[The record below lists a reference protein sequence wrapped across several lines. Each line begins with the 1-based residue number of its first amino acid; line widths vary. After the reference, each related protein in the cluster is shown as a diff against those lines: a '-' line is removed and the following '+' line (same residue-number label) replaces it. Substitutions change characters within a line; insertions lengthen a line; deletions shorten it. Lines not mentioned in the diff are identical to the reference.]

1 MIILADQINTY
12 SSRLIES
19 LKSSGID
26 CPAITV
32 LYDGY
37 LPEGVESPYGYY
49 VGDHKSE
56 GKPLYFGRIEF
67 PLHQEIKAEGS
78 NAVVYEKNT
87 VRSKVYYSEPKEKR
101 YIRIVDQLDE
111 TGKVRWS
118 DHYNRFGRCFARTVL
133 NSDQKILF
141 KYYFDQEGKEK
152 ISENFAT
159 GHIILN
165 KDGRNVIFKNK
176 TDFVTYYLKDRG
188 FELDRIFYNSLST
201 PFFVSEKLQKEGVE
215 GRDVLF
221 WQEGIGDD
229 IPGNMRAIFNDK
241 GSRTKK
247 IAVMYRPVFERM
259 EKLSLDKERYS
270 LLGYHYDFEKEN
282 TGKKEVG
289 IFTNS
294 DDVEN
299 LEDIVKALPDF
310 MFHVAAVTEM
320 SSKLMSMDRYEN
332 VRLYPNVRP
341 KKVEELF
348 DACDFL
354 LDINRGK
361 EILGAGEKAFIHN
374 HLIMAFDDVIHN
386 EHVVAEKLRFKAG
399 DFVALTD
406 TLKKAAED
414 EAYRNELITE
424 QHTQAMSETKESYA
438 AFLE

>member
-1 MIILADQINTY
+1 MIILADQINAY

-19 LKSSGID
+19 LKSCGID
-26 CPAITV
+26 CPTIAV
-32 LYDGY
+32 LYDGF
-37 LPEGVESPYGYY
+37 LPEGVESPYSYY
-49 VGDHKSE
+49 MGDNESE
-56 GKPLYFGRIEF
+56 GKPLFFGRIEC
-67 PLHQEIKAEGS
+67 PSHQEIRAEGG
-78 NAVVYEKNT
+78 NATVYERNT
-87 VRSKVYYSEPKEKR
+87 VRSRVFYSEPKEKR

-111 TGKVRWS
+111 AGKVRWS

-133 NSDQKILF
+133 DRDQKRLF
-141 KYYFDQEGKEK
+141 KFFFDQEGKEK
-152 ISENFAT
+152 IEENFVT
-159 GHIILN
+159 GHIVLK
-165 KDGRNVIFKNK
+165 KDGRDVIFKNK

-188 FELDRIFYNSLST
+188 FDLDRIFFNSLST
-201 PFFVSEKLQKEGVE
+201 PFFVSEKLQKEGLE
-215 GRDVLF
+215 GRDILF

-229 IPGNMRAIFNDK
+229 IPRNMQAIFNDK
-241 GSRTKK
+241 DCRTKK
-247 IAVMYRPVFERM
+247 IAVMYRNVFEHM
-259 EKLSLDKERYS
+259 EKLPLDKDRYG
-270 LLGYHYDFEKEN
+270 LLGYHYEFEKEN
-282 TGKKEVG
+282 TGKKEVA

-320 SSKLMSMDRYEN
+320 SSKLMSMDRYDN
-332 VRLYPNVRP
+332 VRLYPNIRT

-348 DACDFL
+348 DTCDFL
-354 LDINRGK
+354 LDINREK
-361 EILGAGEKAFIHN
+361 EILGADERAFLHN
-374 HLIMAFDDVIHN
+374 HLILAFDDVLHN
-386 EHVVAEKLRFKAG
+386 EQVVAEKLRFKAG